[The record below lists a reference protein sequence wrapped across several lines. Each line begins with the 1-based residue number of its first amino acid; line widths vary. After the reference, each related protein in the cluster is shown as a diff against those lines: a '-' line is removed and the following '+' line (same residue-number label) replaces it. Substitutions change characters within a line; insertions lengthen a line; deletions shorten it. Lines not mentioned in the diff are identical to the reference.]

1 MGKERERLNPSWNQL
16 KRNSKQKM
24 VEQQIEFLLQK
35 SKWNRLKRK
44 CSDWLDKNF
53 PDLGFLSLELSLKL
67 LLWFLLLFIF
77 VRLEFATVYI
87 IISIFVLIFGNLG
100 HRRDGELSAY
110 HVFNEN
116 FKELPGTLRLSQLE
130 REMMIRT
137 TENEDTPL

>member
-44 CSDWLDKNF
+44 YSDWLDKNF
-53 PDLGFLSLELSLKL
+53 PDLGFLSLELFLKL

-87 IISIFVLIFGNLG
+87 IISIFVLIFVNLG